1 MTKQTPSQDGP
12 LELNENQR
20 HPSLARPEDFIVHQ
34 WDEQYSV
41 SGQSVSHA
49 PREKENRGSLR
60 PPGNVDH
67 AGKPHQHI
75 EPFND

>member
-1 MTKQTPSQDGP
+1 MTKTPPAQDGP

-20 HPSLARPEDFIVHQ
+20 NPSLARPEDFTVHQ
-34 WDEQYSV
+34 YDEAYSV
-41 SGQSVSHA
+41 SGQSVSKS

-60 PPGNVDH
+60 DKGNVDH

-75 EPFND
+75 EPFNA